1 MPIEALAPFRSFE
14 ATATL
19 GGIRLVT
26 EPFEPGYMQ
35 RALIAMLLL
44 AVLAGVVGV
53 VVQLRRLA
61 FMTDAMTHTVFPGV
75 AIAFFAGESLF
86 VGALIAAAASAVV
99 LTLLARH
106 PRIDEDA
113 LVAFVLATFFS
124 VGIIVVSRNHTFTA
138 DLNQLLFGRV
148 LTVSTRDVVEI
159 AIVTIVALAALYALR
174 KELWLRA
181 FDPVSAN
188 ALGYPTLAI
197 DIAVNLLIALVVVA
211 AVRAVGTA
219 LVVALLTTPA
229 ATARL
234 VSSRVTSMLVLS
246 CLVAAGGGWLGLV
259 ISYDFS
265 IHHDVRLAAG
275 ATTVVVLTFVFA
287 VVALGAALVRHRA
300 SRRPVQS

>member
-1 MPIEALAPFRSFE
+1 MLAS
-14 ATATL
+14 
-19 GGIRLVT
+19 IRLVT
-26 EPFEPGYMQ
+26 EPFEPVYMR

-44 AVLAGVVGV
+44 ALLAGVVGV
-53 VVQLRRLA
+53 IVQLRRLA

-75 AIAFFAGESLF
+75 AIAFFMGRSLF
-86 VGALIAAAASAVV
+86 VGALIAAAASAVI

-124 VGIIVVSRNHTFTA
+124 VGVIVVSRNRTFTA

-148 LTVSTRDVVEI
+148 LTISTRDVVEI
-159 AIVTIVALAALYALR
+159 AIVSVSSLAALFALR

-181 FDPVSAN
+181 FDPVGAA
-188 ALGYPTLAI
+188 ALGYPTVAI
-197 DIAVNLLIALVVVA
+197 DMILNLLIALVVVA

-234 VSSRVTSMLVLS
+234 VSSRIATMMVLS
-246 CLVAAGGGWLGLV
+246 CLIGAIGGWLGLV
-259 ISYDFS
+259 ISYDAS

-275 ATTVVVLTFVFA
+275 ATTVVVLTAAFA
-287 VVALGAALVRHRA
+287 VVALLFALA
-300 SRRPVQS
+300 RRRENRQAVVS